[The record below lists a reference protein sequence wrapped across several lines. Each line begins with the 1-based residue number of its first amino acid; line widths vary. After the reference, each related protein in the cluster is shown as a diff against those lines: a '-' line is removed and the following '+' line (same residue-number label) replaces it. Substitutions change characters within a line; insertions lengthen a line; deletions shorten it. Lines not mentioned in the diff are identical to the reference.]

1 MNYRFL
7 LTLTLTF
14 LISYTYAQVCLQ
26 NGIELTTQSDIDSFP
41 QKFVGCDSI
50 YGDLT
55 ISGADITN
63 VDSLQQLS
71 YIGGNLF
78 ITGNLNLISLKG
90 LSNITVVDGSLSIA
104 SNDSLTTISG
114 LHNVE
119 EVLGDFALKGNP
131 LLDSLSNETFAID
144 TIWGNLQITNN
155 DHLKSINS
163 LIGIG
168 YINSIEITNNRLLSS
183 LIGLEGITSLKGHLD
198 IGNNTSL
205 THLEGLESLSNIG
218 EYLTVYGNKTLVDLN
233 ALNSLKNIGTNFNL
247 FFNDSLKNIEGLK
260 SLNTINGLISI
271 SGNNYL
277 TSLSG
282 LDSIDVDGISYLE
295 IFFNRSLELCNTPVI
310 CEYLGNCGV
319 ANIYKNN
326 TTCEYLS
333 DVQNACGLENTSYI
347 YEESNCD
354 SIVYQG
360 VLYDQSGIFV
370 QTIPS
375 TTGGC
380 DTTVT
385 LFLNIPQSN
394 FDEISISA
402 CDSFIFGIDTLYE
415 SGQYTYFGTNIF
427 GCDST
432 VVLNLQINGPTADT
446 IDITTCVSAE
456 VNGAIYTESGSYTQS
471 LINQNGCDSTLLV
484 NVVITGGVP
493 SHDTI
498 YFISCDIYI
507 LDGDTI
513 TQDTQWT
520 HNFVNAQ
527 LCDSSIT
534 TIIQLKY
541 STFGTTEAV
550 DCGSAT
556 VNGVEYFESGVFQQ
570 VLTNVAG
577 CDSLL
582 EVNVTLLNGNHSFVS
597 ITLSEC
603 NSYLFNGDTLIETGV
618 YVDTLTNRFGCD
630 SIITLNLTILEDKVE
645 TFVLT
650 TCESYTANG
659 ETFTTS
665 GTYTQHL
672 LTDEG
677 CDSVLIISLEIL
689 PGNHSE
695 ETIVETACDSIII
708 NNIFYDESGSY
719 IQNLTNASGCDSTLT
734 INLSIFNSFD
744 TIINAK
750 ACEEYYLN
758 GQRYVE
764 SGIFRQF
771 FTTTNGCDSNY
782 VLNLIIGNQSD
793 TTFSATACDAYVI
806 NSQNYTES
814 GTYTQLLF
822 NEAGCDSLITLHLTI
837 LDSSNM
843 LTIFDIESCDPYTFN
858 GVTYDST
865 GRYVQKF
872 TNSVGCDSSVQINLT
887 ILLPSSDTIVS
898 SSCGSF
904 SINDSTYTVSGTYV
918 QQLTAANGCDSLL
931 YLFLIIHQSGS
942 FTLNEVTCDSFEYNG
957 FVYYQSGTYTQFIED
972 ENGCD
977 SIITLNLSVVTL
989 NTTITQEGNII
1000 YVQSDPINEYHWI
1013 NCVTGDLI
1021 EDETLFSFT
1030 PEENG
1035 EYACII
1041 SNGQC
1046 KDTTECVSFI
1056 SGVNN
1061 ANDVLRWSISPNP
1074 TTGQFIVSYGDNA
1087 NNVDVQLFDQMGR
1100 KISLE
1105 TEIDQ
1110 NKVIVQSALQPG
1122 IYTVQLQANGTSQ
1135 VKKVIVVK

>member
-7 LTLTLTF
+7 LTLSLAF
-14 LISYTYAQVCLQ
+14 LITFSYAQVCLQ

-41 QKFVGCDSI
+41 QKYVGCDSI

-55 ISGADITN
+55 ISGGDISN
-63 VDSLQQLS
+63 VDSLSQLS

-78 ITGNLNLISLKG
+78 ITGNLNLTSLKG
-90 LSNITVVDGSLSIA
+90 LSNVTVVDGSVSIA

-114 LHNVE
+114 LHNIE

-131 LLDSLSNETFAID
+131 LLDSLSNETFSID
-144 TIWGNLQITNN
+144 TIWGNLQISNN
-155 DHLKSINS
+155 DQLKTINS
-163 LIGIG
+163 LIGIN
-168 YINSIEITNNRLLSS
+168 YINSIEITNNRSLSS
-183 LIGLEGITSLKGHLD
+183 FIGLEGITSLEGHLD
-198 IGNNTSL
+198 IGNNASITR
-205 THLEGLESLSNIG
+205 LEGFEGLSDIG
-218 EYLTVYGNKTLVDLN
+218 SFLTIYGNKTLLDLN
-233 ALNSLKNIGTNFNL
+233 ALNSLKSIGTNFNL

-260 SLNTINGLISI
+260 SLNKINGLISI
-271 SGNNYL
+271 SGNNNL

-310 CEYLGNCGV
+310 CEYLSNCGV

-326 TTCEYLS
+326 SSCEYLS
-333 DVQNACGLENTSYI
+333 DVQNSCGLENTSYI

-354 SIVYQG
+354 SIVYLG

-385 LFLNIPQSN
+385 LFLNIPQSDFN
-394 FDEISISA
+394 EINTSA
-402 CDSFIFGIDTLYE
+402 CDSFIFGLDTLYE
-415 SGQYTYFGTNIF
+415 SGQYTYFGTNKF

-446 IDITTCVSAE
+446 IDITSCVSAE
-456 VNGAIYTESGSYTQS
+456 VNGAVYTETGSYVQS

-493 SHDTI
+493 SHDTL
-498 YFISCDIYI
+498 YFISCDIFI

-520 HNFVNAQ
+520 ESFVSAQ
-527 LCDSSIT
+527 LCDSTIT
-534 TIIQLKY
+534 TIIHLNY
-541 STFGTTEAV
+541 STFGTTEVV
-550 DCGSAT
+550 DCGSAS

-570 VLTNVAG
+570 VLTNAAG

-582 EVNVTLLNGNHSFVS
+582 EVNVTLLNGNNSFVS

-603 NSYLFNGDTLIETGV
+603 NSYVFNGDTLNMTGT
-618 YVDTLTNRFGCD
+618 YVDSLVNRFGCD
-630 SIITLNLTILEDKVE
+630 SIVTLNLTILEDKVE
-645 TFVLT
+645 TLIVT
-650 TCESYTANG
+650 TCESYSANG
-659 ETFTTS
+659 QTFTVS
-665 GTYTQHL
+665 GTYTQQL

-677 CDSVLIISLEIL
+677 CDSVLIISLTIL
-689 PGNHSE
+689 PGMHTS
-695 ETIVETACDSIII
+695 ETINETACDSVII
-708 NNIFYDESGSY
+708 NNVFYDESGSY
-719 IQNLTNASGCDSTLT
+719 TQNLTNAAGCDSTLT

-744 TIINAK
+744 TILNVK

-771 FTTTNGCDSNY
+771 FKTTNGCDSNY
-782 VLNLIIGNQSD
+782 VLNLIIGNQTD

-806 NSQNYTES
+806 NNQNYTES

-822 NEAGCDSLITLHLTI
+822 NDAGCDSLITLHLTI

-843 LTIFDIESCDPYTFN
+843 LTIFDIESCDPYTLN
-858 GVTYDST
+858 GITYDST

-887 ILLPSSDTIVS
+887 ILLPSSDTIIS
-898 SSCGSF
+898 SACSAF
-904 SINDSTYTVSGTYV
+904 SINDSTYTNSGTYV
-918 QQLTAANGCDSLL
+918 QNLTAANGCDSLL
-931 YLFLIIHQSGS
+931 YLFLTIYQPGTSTI
-942 FTLNEVTCDSFEYNG
+942 NELTCDSFEYNG

-972 ENGCD
+972 GNGCD
-977 SIITLNLSVVTL
+977 SIITINLSVIEL
-989 NTTITQEGNII
+989 NTNITQEGDLIF
-1000 YVQSDPINEYHWI
+1000 VQSSPINEYHWL
-1013 NCVTGDLI
+1013 NCGTGALI
-1021 EDETLFSFT
+1021 EGETTFSFE

-1041 SNGQC
+1041 SNGLC
-1046 KDTTECVSFI
+1046 KDTTACISFL
-1056 SGVNN
+1056 SGIKNVNEHLN
-1061 ANDVLRWSISPNP
+1061 WSISPNP
-1074 TTGQFIVSYGDNA
+1074 TTGQFSVSLDENA
-1087 NNVDVQLFDQMGR
+1087 KNVNVLLYDQIGR
-1100 KISLE
+1100 KIAID
-1105 TEIDQ
+1105 TEINE
-1110 NKVIVQSALQPG
+1110 NKIIVRAALNPG
-1122 IYTVQLQANGTSQ
+1122 IYTVQLQANGQSQ
-1135 VKKVIVVK
+1135 TRKVIVVK